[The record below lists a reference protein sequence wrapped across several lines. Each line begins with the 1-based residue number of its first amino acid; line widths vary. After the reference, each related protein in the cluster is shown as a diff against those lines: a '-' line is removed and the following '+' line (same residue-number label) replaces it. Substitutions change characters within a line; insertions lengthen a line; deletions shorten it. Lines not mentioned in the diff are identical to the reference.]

1 MSLSN
6 EAWNHLGELSED
18 DAIHVLTR
26 LFAMYE
32 ELEQRNPDE
41 PATSLFFRN
50 LITALGQ
57 TSSCN
62 LNRR

>member
-1 MSLSN
+1 MRSSN
-6 EAWNHLGELSED
+6 EAWDHLGELSED

-26 LFAMYE
+26 LFALYE
-32 ELEQRNPDE
+32 EQEQRNPDD
-41 PATSLFFRN
+41 PAAPLFFRN
-50 LITALGQ
+50 LITALEQ